1 MTAQEMTAAP
11 VEQAGEPQAPFVDR
25 LVERLGRGPDAVI
38 PILQALQKH
47 YRYLPEEA
55 LRRVCEISDITP
67 AAIVGV
73 ASFYPRFRH
82 RPVGRHLVSVCHGT
96 ACHVAGAN
104 EITRAIEDALHIKI
118 GDTTPDRAFTLETV
132 SCLGCCSLAPV
143 VMIDSTTHGNV
154 DDRGVT
160 RAIAKARRTDSGAQP
175 CE

>member
-1 MTAQEMTAAP
+1 
-11 VEQAGEPQAPFVDR
+11 
-25 LVERLGRGPDAVI
+25 
-38 PILQALQKH
+38 
-47 YRYLPEEA
+47 
-55 LRRVCEISDITP
+55 
-67 AAIVGV
+67 
-73 ASFYPRFRH
+73 
-82 RPVGRHLVSVCHGT
+82 HGT